1 MRMIVSAACLLS
13 AAALHAQDYV
23 GTTEPFASE
32 AVYFVVTDRFVDG
45 DPDNNFEDQGGKFPS
60 FGQPWEQ
67 DGEVI
72 AHLGYQGGDFRGILN
87 NADYIADMG
96 FTALWITPIV
106 ENPDQHFS
114 GSHRPGEGM
123 FSDRGKS
130 GYHGYWATNFFEVD
144 EHWESDDL
152 AFADLTRAL
161 REEHGIKLVLDIV
174 GNHGS
179 PAWSM
184 REEQPG
190 YGKIYSEDGRL
201 LADHQNLHPTELS
214 DDNPLHAWYNHEP
227 DLATLGDF
235 DADNPEVMDYLV
247 NAYLKWIGQ
256 GAAAFRIDTIRHQ
269 PHSFWK
275 EFSDR
280 IRAEHQGFF
289 MFGEAFN
296 YEAAEIATH
305 TRPENGGVS
314 VLDFPGR
321 DAMERVFSKGEPM
334 TELLDYLHLT
344 DGVYDNPY
352 DLMTFYDNHDM
363 PRMGGD
369 VEGFIDAHNWLFT
382 SRGIPVIYYGSES
395 FFRPGAAEHAGNRDF
410 FGQANVDAAKSH
422 PIRQALKRIAHVR
435 KDSVALQRGVQINRE
450 FTEDTASFLRVY
462 QTQEVSQTAMVLLNR
477 SDAPVDVS
485 VGEGVHT
492 ESWRDAISGDAVR
505 LVANTPVTV
514 PPHGV
519 RVFLSDKRHSE

>member
-1 MRMIVSAACLLS
+1 MRSLFSALLVVSAGSVS
-13 AAALHAQDYV
+13 AQEYV

-45 DPDNNFEDQGGKFPS
+45 DPANNFEEQGGDYPS
-60 FGQPWEQ
+60 FGQPWEV
-67 DGEVI
+67 DSKVV

-106 ENPDQHFS
+106 ENPDQSFS
-114 GSHRPGEGM
+114 GSHYPGEGM
-123 FSDRGKS
+123 FSDRAKS
-130 GYHGYWATNFFEVD
+130 AYHGYWATNFFEVD

-152 AFADLTRAL
+152 RFADLTRQL
-161 REEHGIKLVLDIV
+161 KEDHGIKLVLDIV

-184 REEQPG
+184 REEQAG
-190 YGKIYSEDGRL
+190 YGKVYAEDGTL
-201 LADHQNLHPTELS
+201 LADHENLHPTELS
-214 DDNPLHAWYNHEP
+214 DDNPMHAWYNREP

-235 DADNPEVMDYLV
+235 DANNPEVMDYLV
-247 NAYLKWIGQ
+247 SAYLKWIGQ

-280 IRAEHQGFF
+280 IRAEHPGFF

-334 TELLDYLHLT
+334 TELLGYLHLT
-344 DGVYDNPY
+344 DGVYENPY

-363 PRMGGD
+363 PRMGGE

-395 FFRPGAAEHAGNRDF
+395 YLPSRCRRAR
-410 FGQANVDAAKSH
+410 GQ
-422 PIRQALKRIAHVR
+422 PR
-435 KDSVALQRGVQINRE
+435 
-450 FTEDTASFLRVY
+450 FLRSGECG
-462 QTQEVSQTAMVLLNR
+462 QGEVSPDT
-477 SDAPVDVS
+477 
-485 VGEGVHT
+485 
-492 ESWRDAISGDAVR
+492 
-505 LVANTPVTV
+505 
-514 PPHGV
+514 
-519 RVFLSDKRHSE
+519 